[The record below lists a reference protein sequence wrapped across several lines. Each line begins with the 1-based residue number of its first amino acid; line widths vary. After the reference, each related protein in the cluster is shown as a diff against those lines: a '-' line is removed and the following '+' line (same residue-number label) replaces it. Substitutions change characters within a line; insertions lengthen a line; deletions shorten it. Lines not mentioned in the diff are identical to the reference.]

1 MEGKVFNLYHNIYI
15 LPNLYPQERAANARK
30 FLRRENAKI
39 TQPQKAVSLG
49 KIDKRPNL
57 IK

>member
-30 FLRRENAKI
+30 FLRRENTKI

>member
-1 MEGKVFNLYHNIYI
+1 MEGKVFNLYHNTYI

-39 TQPQKAVSLG
+39 PQPQKAVSLG

>member
-1 MEGKVFNLYHNIYI
+1 MEGKVFNLYHNTYI